1 MVATF
6 SLDSGVVGYTQ
17 LPGTMYRNV
26 QHAMADLDA
35 PSCTPPRQN
44 LMIVSNRLPVNVT
57 RDKKTGCWALPMS
70 PGGLVSA
77 LLSVSQVLTL
87 RNPGRGLNV

>member
-17 LPGTMYRNV
+17 MPGPMYHNV

-35 PSCTPPRQN
+35 PSGTPPRQN

-57 RDKKTGCWALPMS
+57 RDKNTGCWALPMS